1 MARVLI
7 DVSAAG
13 DKWLKDAL
21 QDLVACP
28 NVKFVYSGECK
39 YRNEVSK
46 NNFLGNFLKLMRD
59 RNRRDDTDPAICS
72 RLVKELNSTQEW
84 VNEDACDD
92 PHIFAIAYQKPDVFV
107 FTSDK
112 RLVKCRV
119 SMNNVLDK
127 RFRAFSTIQSEANYK
142 ANAARIKS

>member
-21 QDLVACP
+21 QDLVRCP
-28 NVKFVYSGECK
+28 NVKFVYSGHEK
-39 YRNEVSK
+39 YREEVSK
-46 NNFLGNFLKLMRD
+46 NTFLGNFLKLMRD
-59 RNRRDDTDPAICS
+59 RNRRDDTDPEICS
-72 RLVKELNSTQEW
+72 RLIKEVNSTQEW
-84 VNEDACDD
+84 INEDSCDD
-92 PHIFAIAYQKPDVFV
+92 PHIFAIAYQKPNVFI

-119 SMNNVLDK
+119 SMKNALDK
-127 RFRAFSTIQSEANYK
+127 KFRAFSTIQSEENYK
-142 ANAARIKS
+142 ANSARIKS